1 MSTIKNEKAFLSLI
15 ERAYKVS
22 LDTGKQV
29 EKMLEEGIKNPLGI
43 TEERNLLRKAITYI
57 RKSAEKKGDSVT
69 LENLDG
75 DVDQIVDVILS
86 KTYAYHNNDKRTTTV
101 KKKKKVELLARNG
114 IQPGPVKPKPRF
126 HMREVAMNCGYVKT
140 TDIDL
145 WEDNVRLDI
154 HLGQFQNKYGRNP
167 SSSELLDL
175 MLSNNKLPG
184 IGSGDEF
191 DIRALAESIS
201 INGVRVPPIID
212 IDGTLLDGNRRVTAC
227 YYILNSEDFDSEQKR
242 KVEYLFVRQLT
253 EHATDEDRESVIV
266 SLNFEEDLKKPWPE
280 YVKARKVYVEWQ
292 TMLATEPRR
301 PSPER
306 EREMKRE
313 LSTKFALGTRAD
325 KINRYIKMVEW
336 ATSFEDYLIIEKDI
350 EEFEVKH
357 KANEKFQYFD
367 ELSKGAISENGVAY
381 VLDRDE
387 KLKKIVFDLLFQDKI
402 KNWSLIRDLR
412 YVGLEDRDQL
422 SKALDMPA
430 DEDTE
435 DYVEKLLSDARVRS
449 KESRVVGADQ
459 RIKTFVNWLEK
470 LPIGSFGNPDEVS
483 TESLQRLLDALK
495 LAERLVKPALEK
507 RSRK

>member
-1 MSTIKNEKAFLSLI
+1 MSTLKNEEAFLSLV
-15 ERAYKVS
+15 EEAYKVS

-29 EKMLEEGIKNPLGI
+29 EKILKEGMENPLDI
-43 TEERNLLRKAITYI
+43 NKERNLLRKAITYI

-75 DVDQIVDVILS
+75 DINQIVDVILS
-86 KTYAYHNNDKRTTTV
+86 KRPAYNIKEKGSVTV
-101 KKKKKVELLARNG
+101 NKKKKIELLSRNS
-114 IQPGPVKPKPRF
+114 IQPGPVKPTRRF
-126 HMREVAMNCGYVKT
+126 HMREVPMNCGYVKT

-145 WEDNVRLDI
+145 WEDNIRLDI
-154 HLGQFQNKYGRNP
+154 HLGQFRNKFGRSPDAN
-167 SSSELLDL
+167 ELLEL

-184 IGSGDEF
+184 IGKDDEF
-191 DIRALAESIS
+191 NIIALAESIA

-212 IDGTLLDGNRRVTAC
+212 TDGTLLDGNRRVTAC

-242 KVEYLFVRQLT
+242 KVEYLFVHQLT

-266 SLNFEEDLKKPWPE
+266 SLNFEEDLKKAWPE
-280 YVKARKVYVEWQ
+280 YVKARKVYDQWQ
-292 TMLATEPRR
+292 TMLSTEPRR

-306 EREMKRE
+306 EREMKRD
-313 LSTKFALGTRAD
+313 LSSKFALGTRAD
-325 KINRYIKMVEW
+325 KVNRYIKMVEW
-336 ATSFEDYLIIEKDI
+336 ATSFEDYLIVEKNI

-367 ELSKGAISENGVAY
+367 ELSKGAISENGVSY
-381 VLDRDE
+381 ILDRDE
-387 KLKKIVFDLLFQDKI
+387 KLKKLVFDLLFQDKI

-422 SKALDMPA
+422 AKALNMPA

-435 DYVEKLLSDARVRS
+435 DYVEKLLGDARVRS
-449 KESRVVGADQ
+449 KEARVVGADQ
-459 RIKTFVNWLEK
+459 RIRTFVNWLEK
-470 LPIGSFGNPDEVS
+470 LPIGSFSKPDEVS
-483 TESLQRLLDALK
+483 TESLQKLLDALK

-507 RSRK
+507 RAKK